1 MANLDENTFLGM
13 FLNFNNEV
21 IDTCVFSNEATQ
33 EEIQNIL
40 EIKKT
45 FNPNVFNLIT
55 STEYGIGSV
64 GWELYNNYLREQQPF
79 LSFTWN
85 EEKRQWVA
93 PVAYP
98 SNTPEDVLFYLWS
111 EELLNWYPVSKNI
124 EET

>member
-45 FNPNVFNLIT
+45 FNPDVFNLIT
-55 STEYGIGSV
+55 STEYGIGSI

-85 EEKRQWVA
+85 EEKRQWVR
-93 PVAYP
+93 
-98 SNTPEDVLFYLWS
+98 
-111 EELLNWYPVSKNI
+111 
-124 EET
+124 